1 MRESLLQFQFSSL
14 AENWCVDAKLIY
26 KYQILYLDYITIVL
40 WRHLVNDIDLCHSP
54 KLPKTIKPPILA
66 FTFIQGHWIRR
77 QSRASVHFL
86 LVINSNLGPISH
98 CYWDKCTKHQFLHLL
113 TATFKDLHIENS
125 KNYKRWYYS
134 AAHWHTVSVMWAI
147 SPFVIFAVF
156 NVQVFKCCR

>member
-14 AENWCVDAKLIY
+14 AENCGVQAKLIY
-26 KYQILYLDYITIVL
+26 KYQILYP
-40 WRHLVNDIDLCHSP
+40 WCHLVNDIDLCHSP

-98 CYWDKCTKHQFLHLL
+98 RYSD
-113 TATFKDLHIENS
+113 TATYWPKIANF
-125 KNYKRWYYS
+125 
-134 AAHWHTVSVMWAI
+134 AHPLSFSTLVRGDPLRIYGKALRFLKLESFRQPTMKTWW
-147 SPFVIFAVF
+147 F
-156 NVQVFKCCR
+156 